1 MTYEEML
8 EQYKDIQFV
17 KNNKKDYR
25 AILQYMKTE
34 DPVLFKILVD
44 EQLRAIDNYMIP
56 YSDLGAILGIAKSS
70 ARDRIS
76 NAGRR
81 FVSEENRNN
90 IRISLPDT
98 LMEKLLLA
106 GYRYTRDIMH
116 DVLYGKYIPGVTE
129 DEHSELCIILSDLTG
144 LASSRFAPY
153 ISEEEYVDAGC
164 NSDKVI
170 ITKNGGTLYNGAIPR
185 LMTRAVDNLKLAGLS
200 KEYSSTKSVVLGI
213 TSGLYAHDLS
223 KSSYE
228 DISNAISILYNLN
241 PRRVVPYIDN
251 RVCKEC
257 AERNWEFSSTSY
269 RVKVAETIG
278 AEFMYIGSFIALSD
292 FVRERFDSEIV
303 SENAFDSRV
312 WLQAAKENSPR
323 IWEAMLSRTPELD
336 GIDNMLSD
344 SLTID
349 CNDCKRE
356 LVKLIM
362 MY

>member
-25 AILQYMKTE
+25 AILQYMKE
-34 DPVLFKILVD
+34 KDPVLFKILVD

-70 ARDRIS
+70 ARDRIG

-106 GYRYTRDIMH
+106 GYRYTRDIMY
-116 DVLYGKYIPGVTE
+116 DVLYGKYIPRVTE
-129 DEHSELCIILSDLTG
+129 DEHSELCHILSDLTG
-144 LASSRFAPY
+144 LASRRFAPY

-164 NSDKVI
+164 NSDRVI
-170 ITKNGGTLYNGAIPR
+170 ITKNGGTPYNGVIPR
-185 LMTRAVDNLKLAGLS
+185 LMTRAIDNSKLAGLP
-200 KEYSSTKSVVLGI
+200 KEYSSTKSVVRGI
-213 TSGLYAHDLS
+213 TSGLYAHNLS
-223 KSSYE
+223 KSSYK
-228 DISNAISILYNLN
+228 DISSAISVLYSLN

-257 AERNWEFSSTSY
+257 VGRNWEFSSTSH
-269 RVKVAETIG
+269 RVEVAETVG
-278 AEFMYIGSFIALSD
+278 MEFMRIGSFIALSD
-292 FVRERFDSEIV
+292 FVREHSDNEIV

-312 WLQAAKENSPR
+312 WLQATKDNSTR
-323 IWEAMLSRTPELD
+323 IWEALISRIPELD

-344 SLTID
+344 SLPID

-356 LVKLIM
+356 LVELIM